1 MKNVF
6 VLLSVSILSAPI
18 ANQVTAQKIE
28 IKKVETCKELVIR
41 KCKEDTRQCV
51 SLIEKMN
58 PFSTRTGNIPKEKE
72 IKKIIDKRI
81 WCKIENK

>member
-6 VLLSVSILSAPI
+6 VLLSVSILSAL

-28 IKKVETCKELVIR
+28 IKEVETCKELVIR
-41 KCKEDTRQCV
+41 KCKEDPRLCV
-51 SLIEKMN
+51 SLIEKIN
-58 PFSTRTGNIPKEKE
+58 PFSTRTGNIPKEEE